1 MLLGRHARLMLVS
14 VFTQGGLAA
23 VKAPGGYARSAKPV
37 LDAAAP
43 AVVKVVE
50 LAPIDQRPDD
60 ELLVEIAGWVEIV
73 AGTAGRVPAARLDVA
88 RGVADPHDARR
99 RPLLGER
106 GRGGAADPAGR
117 TSTADGDVDALSGR
131 CRA

>member
-1 MLLGRHARLMLVS
+1 MLVS

-23 VKAPGGYARSAKPV
+23 LEAPGGHARSAKPV

-60 ELLVEIAGWVEIV
+60 ELLVEIDGGVEII
-73 AGTAGRVPAARLDVA
+73 AGMAGRVPAARLDVA
-88 RGVADPHDARR
+88 RGVADPPDARGHR
-99 RPLLGER
+99 SWESADAVERQTQQEGHPQPL
-106 GRGGAADPAGR
+106 A
-117 TSTADGDVDALSGR
+117 TSTR
-131 CRA
+131 